1 MAQENGS
8 PKELT
13 SVQKAVAS
21 ARSRKT
27 KASIADIKKL
37 FVSYDKAN
45 EAVIAAQKALEAA
58 MAQRS
63 ELVRG
68 IVETSGETQFKR
80 ADGSVLKVMT
90 RGGKDK
96 DGRPNGSPESWF
108 FRGEGISN
116 ALEV

>member
-1 MAQENGS
+1 MAQENGT

-13 SVQKAVAS
+13 SVQKAVAI
-21 ARSRKT
+21 ARGRKT

-37 FVSYDKAN
+37 FTSYDKAN
-45 EAVIAAQKALEAA
+45 EAVLATQKTLEKV
-58 MAQRS
+58 MADRS

-96 DGRPNGSPESWF
+96 EGNPNGQPESWF